1 LAPVHWIIEID
12 ILLKPAEI
20 GKDGLPVPAART
32 GLLPAFEVAWQPAQ
46 RKLRV
51 DARSPAHHPRLMEE
65 GRRPVRFRYVLALSA
80 AGLQLGPKIIHVRH
94 GPPGIDRENVGRRRF
109 GQRVGSGFQQNHAIV
124 RISGKTVGQYAA
136 GRAAA
141 NDQMGRNQIRLS

>member
-1 LAPVHWIIEID
+1 MHWIIEID

-65 GRRPVRFRYVLALSA
+65 GRRPVRFRVW
-80 AGLQLGPKIIHVRH
+80 GTIIASSSPSHPVSRD
-94 GPPGIDRENVGRRRF
+94 GEMV
-109 GQRVGSGFQQNHAIV
+109 
-124 RISGKTVGQYAA
+124 
-136 GRAAA
+136 
-141 NDQMGRNQIRLS
+141 